1 MYFDLVYIT
10 GTINNS
16 NITNTSTNI
25 NLYNMIFNNVS
36 SSVINWNTNNNKY

>member
-16 NITNTSTNI
+16 NISNDSTNI

-36 SSVINWNTNNNKY
+36 SSIFKWNTSEI